1 MSMVLK
7 KRQIVISTLVLAL
20 GVAVFMNWYF
30 AGDGAELK
38 ATGVLDASKNL
49 GDAQYVN
56 ATTQVSEEITT
67 AAGQDN
73 SPQGETQAAG
83 DSDYFA
89 QVRLNRQVARDKA
102 LEILKDI
109 IGNADASENAKAD
122 AISGAAVI
130 ANNVKLENDI
140 ENIVIAKGFA
150 DCVTVIED
158 GQVQV
163 IVKSDKLLD
172 SQILQIKEIV
182 LKQTKVNVENI
193 SIIEAK

>member
-1 MSMVLK
+1 MGMILK
-7 KRQIVISTLVLAL
+7 KRQIVVSTLVLAL

-30 AGDGAELK
+30 AGSGAQLK

-56 ATTQVSEEITT
+56 STTLVSEETT
-67 AAGQDN
+67 VANNAAAENTKSSDN
-73 SPQGETQAAG
+73 S
-83 DSDYFA
+83 SDYFA

-109 IGNADASENAKAD
+109 IASTDATENAKAD
-122 AISGAAVI
+122 AVSGAAVI

-140 ENIVIAKGFA
+140 ESVVIAKGFA
-150 DCVTVIED
+150 DCVAVIED
-158 GQVQV
+158 GHVQV
-163 IVKSDKLLD
+163 IVKSEKLLD

-182 LKQTKVNVENI
+182 LKQAKVNVENI

>member
-1 MSMVLK
+1 MGMILK
-7 KRQIVISTLVLAL
+7 KRQIVVSTLVLAL

-30 AGDGAELK
+30 AGSGAQLK

-56 ATTQVSEEITT
+56 STTLVSEETT
-67 AAGQDN
+67 AANNAAAETTQNSDN
-73 SPQGETQAAG
+73 S
-83 DSDYFA
+83 SDYFA

-102 LEILKDI
+102 LEILKGI
-109 IGNADASENAKAD
+109 IASTDATENAKAD
-122 AISGAAVI
+122 AVSGAAVI

-140 ENIVIAKGFA
+140 ESVVIAKGFA
-150 DCVTVIED
+150 DCVVVIED
-158 GQVQV
+158 GHVQV
-163 IVKSDKLLD
+163 IVKSEKLLD

>member
-1 MSMVLK
+1 MGMILK
-7 KRQIVISTLVLAL
+7 KRQIVVSTLVLAL

-30 AGDGAELK
+30 AGSGAQLK

-56 ATTQVSEEITT
+56 STTLVSEETT
-67 AAGQDN
+67 AANNAAVENTQN
-73 SPQGETQAAG
+73 SNNS
-83 DSDYFA
+83 SDYFA

-109 IGNADASENAKAD
+109 IASTDATENAKAD
-122 AISGAAVI
+122 AVSGAAVI

-140 ENIVIAKGFA
+140 ESVVIAKGFA
-150 DCVTVIED
+150 DCVAVIED
-158 GQVQV
+158 GHVQV
-163 IVKSDKLLD
+163 IVKSEKLLD

>member
-1 MSMVLK
+1 MGMILK
-7 KRQIVISTLVLAL
+7 KRQIVVSTLVLAL

-30 AGDGAELK
+30 AGSGAQLK

-56 ATTQVSEEITT
+56 STTLVSEETT
-67 AAGQDN
+67 ANNGTAGTT
-73 SPQGETQAAG
+73 QGNEGSSA
-83 DSDYFA
+83 DYFA

-109 IGNADASENAKAD
+109 IASADASENAKAD

-140 ENIVIAKGFA
+140 ENVVIAKGFA
-150 DCVTVIED
+150 DCVAVIED
-158 GQVQV
+158 EHVQV
-163 IVKSDKLLD
+163 IVKCDKLLD

-193 SIIEAK
+193 SIIDSK